1 MYRAI
6 SSMIRSTTL
15 RGAGTA
21 LAAAG
26 LSLAQAAP
34 AQAAPPVTGIACT
47 TSAPDTPS
55 PTNRTFTLEATDG
68 YIQLP
73 DGNTMYMWG
82 YALGGGAFQHPGPV
96 LCVNEGDTVTVILN
110 NSGTYHINDNVSI
123 MFPGQ
128 DNVLANGLP
137 AQPEGIGSALTSL
150 TTSAPAG
157 GSVTYTFTASH
168 PGTFVYESGTKPQQQ
183 VRMGLFGTLI
193 VRPTLGADHMYDR
206 ADSQFDNSEVFATG
220 GQTLS
225 EEYLVLLSEIEPYQ
239 HQAAEAAMLAASNVA
254 SPFSFNLD
262 TYHARYWLIN
272 GRGFPDS
279 ISDNYSPFLPD
290 QPYGALAR
298 IHPYDALNHPS
309 PGAIRY
315 LNVGSEEFPFH
326 PHGQNG
332 LVIGRDGSPLANA
345 AGGDLSFEKFAINI
359 GPGQTWDVLF
369 KWFDA
374 ENYSANP
381 DTFPVVIPQVNNQEF
396 GMFYSGSPFLGTQGT
411 LPPGAS
417 TLNTCGEYYVIS
429 HNHALYQITSWG
441 VNLTG
446 PITYLRVDPPM
457 PNSCTP

>member
-1 MYRAI
+1 MI
-6 SSMIRSTTL
+6 SSMIRASAL
-15 RGAGTA
+15 RGAGMA
-21 LAAAG
+21 VAAAG
-26 LSLAQAAP
+26 LALAPSALV
-34 AQAAPPVTGIACT
+34 QAAPPVTGIACT
-47 TSAPDTPS
+47 TAAAGNP
-55 PTNRTFTLEATDG
+55 TFTLDATDG

-96 LCVNEGDTVTVILN
+96 LCVTEGETVTVILN
-110 NSGTYHINDNVSI
+110 NNGTYHINDNVSI

-128 DNVLANGLP
+128 ENVLANGLP
-137 AQPEGIGSALTSL
+137 VQPEFLGTAGALSSLTS
-150 TTSAPAG
+150 SAPAG
-157 GSVTYTFTASH
+157 GSVTYSFKATR
-168 PGTFVYESGTKPQQQ
+168 PGTYVYESGTKPQQQ
-183 VRMGLFGTLI
+183 VRMGLFGALI
-193 VRPTLGADHMYDR
+193 VRPAAADQMNDR
-206 ADSQFDNSEVFATG
+206 ADSKFTTNETFATG
-220 GQTLS
+220 GQALS
-225 EEYLVLLSEIEPYQ
+225 EEYMVLLSEIEPYQ
-239 HQAAEAAMLAASNVA
+239 HQAAEAAMTAAHIA
-254 SPFSFNLD
+254 SPFEFNLND
-262 TYHARYWLIN
+262 YHARYWLIN

-298 IHPYDALNHPS
+298 ILPYDPISHPK

-315 LNVGSEEFPFH
+315 LNVGTEEFPFH

-332 LVIGRDGSPLANA
+332 LVIGRDGAALENA
-345 AGGDLSFEKFAINI
+345 SAQDLSFEKFAINI

-374 ENYSANP
+374 ESYSTKPAA
-381 DTFPVVIPQVNNQEF
+381 DFPVVIPQVNNQEF
-396 GMFYSGSPFLGTQGT
+396 GMFYSGSPFLGQKGT

-446 PITYLRVDPPM
+446 PITYLRVDPPLATQSA
-457 PNSCTP
+457 NNLFCTP